1 MAVVLLFVL
10 PQHGVPQLL
19 SVGTFTLG
27 TGVDLLLVALLQVL
41 SYPFHD
47 PVLTDRGFITEE
59 RTMLRAMIVAGVLG
73 FICIFTFSLVGVHAR
88 IEGLPAGDNMP
99 GEVAL
104 AFGIVPYLLM
114 TLVMIMAAGSTVDS
128 TFASVAKSVGQ
139 ELPLLAGRTPGQRA
153 VAVGMWTMVAFAV
166 LGNLP
171 MIAGTDILKATTVSG
186 TMVMGLAPVFLLA
199 PLVRHSPWS
208 FHLAFWPGVVMG
220 LLFAGN
226 AIPHAWAIGDGK
238 YALLLGTNV
247 YGLAI
252 CCTGF
257 LLPIAWQRVRSMAT
271 ACA

>member
-1 MAVVLLFVL
+1 MDA
-10 PQHGVPQLL
+10 
-19 SVGTFTLG
+19 
-27 TGVDLLLVALLQVL
+27 GVDLLLVALVQIL

-47 PVLTDRGFITEE
+47 PVLTDRGFITREK
-59 RTMLRAMIVAGVLG
+59 TMLRAMIVAGALG
-73 FICIFTFSLVGVHAR
+73 FICIFIFSLVGVHAK

-153 VAVGMWTMVAFAV
+153 IAVGMWTMVGFAV

-186 TMVMGLAPVFLLA
+186 TMVMGLAPIFLLA
-199 PLVRHSPWS
+199 PLVRFSPWS
-208 FHLAFWPGVVMG
+208 FHLAFWPGVVLG
-220 LLFAGN
+220 GLFAAN
-226 AIPHAWAIGDGK
+226 AIPEAWAVGDGK
-238 YALLLGTNV
+238 YAVLLGTNL

-257 LLPIAWQRVRSMAT
+257 LLPIAWQRLQSGGEKAS
-271 ACA
+271 A